1 MTDLIGVYIGAKMR
15 KLIIGTGVLLILAC
29 TGKSPEFPWT
39 KLSFDVVQQTAG
51 DKLIMLDF
59 YTEW

>member
-1 MTDLIGVYIGAKMR
+1 MR